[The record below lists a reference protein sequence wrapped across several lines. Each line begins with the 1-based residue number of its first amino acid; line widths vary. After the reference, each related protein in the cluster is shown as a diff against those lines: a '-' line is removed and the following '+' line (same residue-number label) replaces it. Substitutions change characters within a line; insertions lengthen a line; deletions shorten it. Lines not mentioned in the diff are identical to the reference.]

1 MAVNDND
8 LSRSNKVWLVTG
20 GSGFIGG
27 HVISFLQS
35 ANIPW
40 VILDIDLVSAKEKFS
55 QNPRMEYCDI
65 RDKESL
71 RKVFK
76 KFDIEGVI
84 HLAALKSVEDSQT
97 MKDQYYETNVS
108 GTKNILEL
116 MDEFDIQKMIFSSSA
131 AVYGSDLS
139 NSQVKENSQLG
150 PVSYYGQT
158 KVDSEEL
165 ITQFV
170 SQGKIKAIIF
180 RYFNVAGSLNKKLRD
195 TSTQNLI
202 PITIQKIQLQIQ
214 PEIFGDTYNTP
225 DGTPIRDYV
234 DVRDIA
240 KAHVNAIQN
249 FSVDSKPLILNLGTG
264 KGASV
269 KEVIELTKVIMK
281 SELAVLVKGPRSGDI
296 GEIVA
301 NCDEANE
308 KIGFKANFDLRAMIE
323 TSLP

>member
-1 MAVNDND
+1 MALNNND
-8 LSRSNKVWLVTG
+8 LGKSNKVWLVTG

-40 VILDIDLVSAKEKFS
+40 VVLDIDLVSAKEKFS
-55 QNPRMEYCDI
+55 QNLRIEYGDI

-71 RKVFK
+71 RKVFER
-76 KFDIEGVI
+76 FDIEGVI
-84 HLAALKSVEDSQT
+84 HLAALKSVVDSQT
-97 MKDQYYETNVS
+97 MKNQYYETNVL

-116 MDEFDIQKMIFSSSA
+116 MDEFDIQKIIFSSSA
-131 AVYGSDLS
+131 AVYGSDQS

-165 ITQFV
+165 ISQFV
-170 SQGKIKAIIF
+170 SRGKIKAIIF

-240 KAHVNAIQN
+240 KAHVKAIQN
-249 FSVDSKPLILNLGTG
+249 FPAGSKPLILNLGTG
-264 KGASV
+264 TGASV
-269 KEVIELTKVIMK
+269 KEVIELTKKIMK
-281 SELAVLVKGPRSGDI
+281 SDVAVLVKGPRSGDI

-308 KIGFKANFDLRAMIE
+308 TIGFKANFDLRAMIE